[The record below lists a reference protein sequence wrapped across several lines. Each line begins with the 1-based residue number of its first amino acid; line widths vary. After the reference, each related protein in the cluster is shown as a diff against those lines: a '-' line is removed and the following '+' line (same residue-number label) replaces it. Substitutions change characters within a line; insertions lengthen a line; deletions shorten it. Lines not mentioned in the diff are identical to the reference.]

1 MNDKK
6 NITKKAKEEKIKKLA
21 YIPQIYSLIIAIPLH
36 IIKRLDLPN
45 DFAFLLLGSFI
56 IITLCCIHK
65 IDKIKKGGE

>member
-6 NITKKAKEEKIKKLA
+6 NMTKKEKEENIKKIE

-45 DFAFLLLGSFI
+45 YLAYILLGSFI
-56 IITLCCIHK
+56 IITLCCSYK